1 MLKTVLYSIFPASIS
16 SLQSNWKDCWK
27 FSSFRTKGCLSLFGL
42 FLICLF
48 IPRFFTFIQ
57 ERQGYAMNDFFLA
70 RITARNFSWYIF
82 PLIYSVIAIC
92 LINASFYP
100 ELLLR
105 GLQAY
110 GVLMII
116 RIFILFVLPL
126 EPERSLIPLEDPFI
140 GKLFYSGKLIT
151 KDLFFSGHVSTMFLM
166 ILINPVRHLRPYLIV
181 ATVLVASF
189 ILIQHVHYTVDVMA
203 APVFAWLSF
212 RISGMNLFRV
222 NRISEAAYF

>member
-1 MLKTVLYSIFPASIS
+1 
-16 SLQSNWKDCWK
+16 
-27 FSSFRTKGCLSLFGL
+27 
-42 FLICLF
+42 
-48 IPRFFTFIQ
+48 
-57 ERQGYAMNDFFLA
+57 MNDFFLA